1 MQDSANRPTTAARQ
15 AATVW
20 DITQGGVF
28 QMTHR
33 WLTRLAASSG
43 LLFVVLADYRMI
55 RGSDP
60 ASPDLTSSGQSVVRY
75 AAGHPPGPVWIE
87 LLALILLLV
96 FAIVLYG
103 RLRSAEPGPGAVATG
118 VLVGGLLAVSLKI
131 ASFPALMV
139 LYSRG
144 GETDPATAYALSAS
158 NDYAFMF
165 SLIGQA
171 FMLGAVGVGGLLHG
185 GIPRWLAASGGVVGV
200 ALFIN
205 AAANLSSGNTFFI
218 GELLFLL
225 WVVVASITLVIRAG
239 APSPSL
245 ARAEVAAARAS

>member
-1 MQDSANRPTTAARQ
+1 
-15 AATVW
+15 
-20 DITQGGVF
+20 
-28 QMTHR
+28 MTHR
-33 WLTRLAASSG
+33 WLPRLAASSG
-43 LLFVVLADYRMI
+43 LLAVVLFVLPEP

-60 ASPDLTSSGQSVVRY
+60 NSPDLTSSGQSIVRY
-75 AAGHPPGPVWIE
+75 AAGHPPGPVWVE
-87 LLALILLLV
+87 LLALILLLI
-96 FAIVLYG
+96 FALVLYG
-103 RLRSAEPGPGAVATG
+103 RLRAAEPAVGAVAAA
-118 VLVGGLLAVSLKI
+118 VLVGGVLDISLKI

-171 FMLGAVGVGGLLHG
+171 FMLGAVGVGGLLYG
-185 GIPRWLAASGGVVGV
+185 GIPRWLAASGGAVGV
-200 ALFIN
+200 ALFVN

-225 WVVVASITLVIRAG
+225 WVLVASITLMIRVG
-239 APSPSL
+239 TPSPSL
-245 ARAEVAAARAS
+245 ARAGVVAATA

>member
-1 MQDSANRPTTAARQ
+1 
-15 AATVW
+15 
-20 DITQGGVF
+20 
-28 QMTHR
+28 MTHR
-33 WLTRLAASSG
+33 WLPRLAASSG
-43 LLFVVLADYRMI
+43 LLFVILADYRML

-60 ASPDLTSSGQSVVRY
+60 ASPDLTSSGQSIVTY
-75 AAGHPPGPVWIE
+75 AAGHPPGPVWVE
-87 LLALILLLV
+87 LLALLLLLV
-96 FAIVLYG
+96 FALVLYG
-103 RLRSAEPGPGAVATG
+103 RLRTAKPAAGAVAAG
-118 VLVGGLLAVSLKI
+118 VLVGAILDISLKL

-165 SLIGQA
+165 SLVGQS
-171 FMLGAVGVGGLLHG
+171 FMLVAVGVGGLLYG

-205 AAANLSSGNTFFI
+205 TATNLSSGNTFFA

-225 WVVVASITLVIRAG
+225 WVVVASITLMIRVG
-239 APSPSL
+239 APSSSPL
-245 ARAEVAAARAS
+245 HAEAAGATA